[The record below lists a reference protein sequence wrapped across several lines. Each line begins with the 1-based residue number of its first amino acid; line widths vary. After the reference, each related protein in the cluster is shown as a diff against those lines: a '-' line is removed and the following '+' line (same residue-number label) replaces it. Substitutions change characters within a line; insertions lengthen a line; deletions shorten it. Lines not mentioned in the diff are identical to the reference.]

1 MPHPYANLPL
11 CPCFSLGAGL
21 ELTRACFG
29 CTRVCLPA
37 PVVDEP
43 DADEDEESE
52 EGDLKREI
60 KAMEMMLSVLAK
72 RSVSIAL
79 SIYIVL

>member
-1 MPHPYANLPL
+1 M
-11 CPCFSLGAGL
+11 
-21 ELTRACFG
+21 
-29 CTRVCLPA
+29 
-37 PVVDEP
+37 VDEP
-43 DADEDEESE
+43 GADEDEESE